1 MKYFY
6 GILTILGI
14 LLPYSQFIPWL
25 YENGFNLTQ
34 LINEVSQSNISSF
47 AWLDVIVAAIVLIG
61 FILYDGKKKGMKH
74 LYLPIIGTLTVGV
87 SFGLP
92 LFLFLREIHIEKK
105 KTNKKK
111 DI

>member
-6 GILTILGI
+6 GILTILGF

-25 YENGFNLTQ
+25 YENGFNVTQ

-74 LYLPIIGTLTVGV
+74 LYFPIIGTLTVGV

-92 LFLFLREIHIEKK
+92 LFLFLREIHSEKK
-105 KTNKKK
+105 KQIK
-111 DI
+111 